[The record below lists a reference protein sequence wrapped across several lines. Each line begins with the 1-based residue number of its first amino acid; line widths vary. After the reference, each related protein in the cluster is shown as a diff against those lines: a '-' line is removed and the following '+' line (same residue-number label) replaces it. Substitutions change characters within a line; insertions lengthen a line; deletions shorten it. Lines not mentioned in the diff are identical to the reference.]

1 VPIGRLTL
9 NGRELRLLLKE
20 HGFWRLKDRGKG
32 SHEIWVH
39 ASGRQVIVSAGM
51 KDDIPPGTLQSIL
64 RQAGIDKSVLVKGSK
79 GKKSKK

>member
-1 VPIGRLTL
+1 
-9 NGRELRLLLKE
+9 
-20 HGFWRLKDRGKG
+20 
-32 SHEIWVH
+32 
-39 ASGRQVIVSAGM
+39 M